1 MPFDFLKRNKPDPS
15 GGGKRKGS
23 ASGTGSAAGTPGGA
37 QRGVAFEGLTEEWR
51 LVGMMEI
58 PGRLSD
64 ALNKRESITI
74 ADVKWAPFDGSA
86 ELVSA
91 PGLKTIDPYDLII
104 VLAGE
109 GSLPPLTD
117 AERSAFK
124 VHKIAYDVALE
135 VPPFRVVGTVYLFP
149 GSEPDRLL
157 DRATEMFIPLV
168 DATAYLDGRS
178 VTEENIEAILV
189 NRFYLRG
196 VEQIDRRTGIKAQ
209 TLPGAP
215 LGGTSWQDRSR

>member
-1 MPFDFLKRNKPDPS
+1 MPFDFLKRNKS
-15 GGGKRKGS
+15 GANATGG
-23 ASGTGSAAGTPGGA
+23 AAGTVPGARAQDGA
-37 QRGVAFEGLTEEWR
+37 HRGVAFEGLTEEWR
-51 LVGMMEI
+51 LNGWMEI

-64 ALNKRESITI
+64 SLNKREPITI

-86 ELVSA
+86 EMESA

-117 AERSAFK
+117 SERAAFK
-124 VHKIAYDVALE
+124 VHKLAYDVALE

-168 DATAYLDGRS
+168 DATAYADGRPL
-178 VTEENIEAILV
+178 TEENVDAVLV